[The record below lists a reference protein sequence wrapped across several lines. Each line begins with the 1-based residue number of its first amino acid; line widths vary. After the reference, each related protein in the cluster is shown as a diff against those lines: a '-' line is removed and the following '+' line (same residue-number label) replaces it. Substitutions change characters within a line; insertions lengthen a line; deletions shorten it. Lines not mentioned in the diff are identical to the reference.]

1 MLASIMADVQTGFGP
16 FVAVYLTAHKWT
28 QVDIGL
34 ALSLG
39 SVTAMVGQLPAGA
52 IIDMM
57 CNKWAAAAAGIV
69 AVVAAALILAVMPYR
84 FPVLVAEVLHGLASY
99 VITPAIA
106 AISLRLVG
114 HAALAERLGRNASFA
129 SIGNGLAAGVMGAI
143 GMYLRPAPR
152 YSGSPPRS
160 GCRHCW
166 RCGASRPQ
174 GQRTSCR
181 RNSSSPRLHAGEWT
195 GAGSASC
202 SPTGGCSSSRGAR
215 CCSICPTPR
224 CCRWPRPR

>member
-1 MLASIMADVQTGFGP
+1 MPRDGSVPPKRRLWALDLLNFFMADVQTGFGP

-39 SVTAMVGQLPAGA
+39 SVTAMVSQLPAGA

-57 CNKWAAAAAGIV
+57 CNKRAAAAAGIV

-106 AISLRLVG
+106 AI
-114 HAALAERLGRNASFA
+114 
-129 SIGNGLAAGVMGAI
+129 
-143 GMYLRPAPR
+143 
-152 YSGSPPRS
+152 
-160 GCRHCW
+160 
-166 RCGASRPQ
+166 
-174 GQRTSCR
+174 
-181 RNSSSPRLHAGEWT
+181 
-195 GAGSASC
+195 
-202 SPTGGCSSSRGAR
+202 
-215 CCSICPTPR
+215 
-224 CCRWPRPR
+224 